1 MKNLNIIY
9 LLFLV
14 GLSFKAKSQIK
25 IVDSLTKQPI
35 VGATISIIDE
45 SPIKIT
51 DQYGNFDF
59 QDLGLDDNRWIA
71 ISSLGYSKLV
81 LQVKKAKIS
90 DTLRLKP
97 AIYQLNEVSISTK
110 KYSKHLVGGG
120 MTLLHGD
127 NHWGGY
133 GYEEARFFPNDYKKD
148 SKILAVQYFVV
159 TKQPF
164 QKKTKVDLNNAFGV
178 GIYEANADGSPGK
191 PLLTEEILVK
201 AEKHAKWVTV
211 NLEQYNLPMPKYGFV
226 VGFKIFPASFYGEKN
241 GFVKVEDFVAP
252 LLAIKTYIKK
262 SEDSWHR
269 SLFKHHKWTKET
281 HSHFGIRAMVAEAK

>member
-1 MKNLNIIY
+1 MKNLNIIFL
-9 LLFLV
+9 LLFFSLT
-14 GLSFKAKSQIK
+14 FKANSQIK
-25 IVDSLTKQPI
+25 IVDSLSRQPI
-35 VGATISIIDE
+35 VGATISIVDE
-45 SPIKIT
+45 GPIKIT
-51 DQYGNFDF
+51 DQYGNFDL
-59 QDLGLDDNRWIA
+59 QGLSLDDDRWIA

-81 LQVKKAKIS
+81 LQFKKAKMNN
-90 DTLRLKP
+90 TLHLRP
-97 AIYQLNEVSISTK
+97 AIYQLNEVSISSK
-110 KYSKHLVGGG
+110 KYSKHLIGGG

-148 SKILAVQYFVV
+148 SKIIAVQYFVV

-164 QKKTKVDLNNAFGV
+164 QRKTNVDLNNAFGV
-178 GIYEANADGSPGK
+178 GVYEANPDGSPGK
-191 PLLTEEILVK
+191 PLLTEDVLVK

-226 VGFKIFPASFYGEKN
+226 VGFKIFPASFYGQKN

-262 SEDSWHR
+262 SNDSWRR
-269 SLFKHHKWTKET
+269 SLIRQQKWIKET
-281 HSHFGIRAMVAEAK
+281 HSHFGIRTMVAEAK

>member
-1 MKNLNIIY
+1 M
-9 LLFLV
+9 LFIFN
-14 GLSFKAKSQIK
+14 LSFKANSQIK
-25 IVDSLTKQPI
+25 IVDSLSKQPI

-45 SPIKIT
+45 GPTKIT
-51 DQYGNFDF
+51 DHYGNFDF
-59 QDLGLDDNRWIA
+59 QGLSLDDDRSIA

-81 LQVKKAKIS
+81 LKFKKAKMN
-90 DTLRLKP
+90 DTLYLKP
-97 AIYQLNEVSISTK
+97 AIYLLNEVSISTK

-127 NHWGGY
+127 NHYGSY
-133 GYEEARFFPNDYKKD
+133 GYEEARFFPNDYKQE
-148 SKILAVQYFVV
+148 SKIIAVQYFVV

-178 GIYEANADGSPGK
+178 GVYEANPDGSPGK
-191 PLLTEEILVK
+191 PLLTEEVLVK
-201 AEKHAKWVTV
+201 ADKHAKWVVV

-226 VGFKIFPASFYGEKN
+226 VGFKILPASFYGQKN

-262 SEDSWHR
+262 SDDSWRR
-269 SLFKHHKWTKET
+269 SLLRQQKWIKET